1 MDNTCVKGI
10 NILTENEIREHG
22 MRLKYKEKKVFDIDF
37 EKVSNVNVI
46 RNDLVLE
53 MNSENIRSHGL
64 SLSEVRFY
72 VPNRQ
77 KEGESSSAEL
87 LRQEIK
93 QYIKDDENL
102 QEKIFQFSELPFLV
116 PRGKYDLAV
125 YPNFFKLHGHTY
137 NYNIKYANISKCFLL
152 PMPDKTNLVFVMGY
166 KKPILQGRT
175 HYKYMLIQFNLK
187 NESNVE
193 AFIQGAKLKG
203 IDDRLEDQY
212 AGKLYESFTAI
223 FQIISKN
230 PIILP
235 DSNFKTSKDTNGIQC
250 SVKAHQGVLFILKK
264 SLMYIHKPSIFHFKH
279 SDILIIYLHRVDTVT
294 NSKGFDIE
302 IETKKGQKVLFSNI
316 PMSESEKLIE
326 VLKGNNIKVE
336 KANDNED
343 MSQDDYD
350 DELEGISQDKDE
362 DRINDGFVQSDG
374 ESSEDDDFDPEKFKS
389 EAKKK
394 IREEPNYEDKD

>member
-53 MNSENIRSHGL
+53 MNSDDVRKHGL
-64 SLSEVRFY
+64 SLAEVRFF

-77 KEGESSSAEL
+77 KEGESSSADL

-102 QEKIFQFSELPFLV
+102 QEKIYEFSELPFLV

-137 NYNIKYANISKCFLL
+137 NYNIKYANINKCFLL

-175 HYKYMLIQFNLK
+175 HYNYMLIQFNLK
-187 NESNVE
+187 HEANVD
-193 AFIQGAKLKG
+193 AFIQGAKLKTYDENLLDKYSG
-203 IDDRLEDQY
+203 I
-212 AGKLYESFTAI
+212 LYEAFTSV

-235 DSNFKTSKDTNGIQC
+235 DPDFKTSKDTNGIPC

-264 SLMYIHKPSIFHFKH
+264 SLMYLHKPSIYHFKY
-279 SDILIIYLHRVDTVT
+279 SNILTIYLHRFNDGTI
-294 NSKGFDIE
+294 SKGFDIE
-302 IETKKGQKVLFSNI
+302 IDTKKGQKVLFSNI
-316 PMSESEKLIE
+316 PMSESDNLIE
-326 VLKGNNIKVE
+326 MLKSNNVKVE
-336 KANDNED
+336 KANVNED

-350 DELEGISQDKDE
+350 DELEGISQDKE
-362 DRINDGFVQSDG
+362 EERINDGFVQSDG
-374 ESSEDDDFDPEKFKS
+374 ESSEDDDFDPEKYKS
-389 EAKKK
+389 DVKKK
-394 IREEPNYEDKD
+394 LMEEE